1 MVLLCC
7 SRQKCSNLSSLKVL
21 LSLGACRCGLLIQ
34 KDTFGTFQVFR
45 SIDGGS
51 VKGFP
56 KTMEEVQ
63 TQVSAIAYTSFN
75 VASTS
80 FDVFVRKYFM
90 SVESFR

>member
-1 MVLLCC
+1 M
-7 SRQKCSNLSSLKVL
+7 
-21 LSLGACRCGLLIQ
+21 LSLGACQCGPLIQ
-34 KDTFGTFQVFR
+34 DTFGTFQVFR

-80 FDVFVRKYFM
+80 FDVFVRKY

>member
-1 MVLLCC
+1 M
-7 SRQKCSNLSSLKVL
+7 SMWSHK
-21 LSLGACRCGLLIQ
+21 Q

-80 FDVFVRKYFM
+80 FDVFVRKYF
-90 SVESFR
+90 S